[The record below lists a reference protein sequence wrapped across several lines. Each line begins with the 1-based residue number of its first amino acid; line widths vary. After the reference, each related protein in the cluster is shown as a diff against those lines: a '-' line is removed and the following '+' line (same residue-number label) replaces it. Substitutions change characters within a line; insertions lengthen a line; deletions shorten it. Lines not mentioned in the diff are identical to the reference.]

1 MPDAVTECTVTDMAD
16 TEAVVESAIMQEDSA
31 KPEKTVLRQK
41 ECAEITVNITQ
52 ATDLLLKRQPN
63 AGQPIIQ
70 NAEKIPKKVLEKII
84 LIFSNYSGHHLWLGL
99 LNNYDF

>member
-1 MPDAVTECTVTDMAD
+1 MPDAVTEFTVTDMAD

-31 KPEKTVLRQK
+31 QPEKTGLRQK
-41 ECAEITVNITQ
+41 ERAETTVNITQ

-84 LIFSNYSGHHLWLGL
+84 LIFSNYSEHHL
-99 LNNYDF
+99 